1 LGTLKNKNKL
11 ALAAMAAIAI
21 LLIIAVPF
29 ASAQTVS
36 NSATAN
42 VATMKAQ
49 GFAYQEVNSQTVKY
63 QANFALTLQP
73 ASTSNGAIKGFDVA
87 GGTVVVNG
95 VSYAIASG
103 NGAVRT
109 GRHIFVLKAQGTSP
123 DGQAVTLKLE
133 GRYFWIGEHL
143 YVARIGAKLQT
154 DNGNYLLLM
163 RAAVKV

>member
-1 LGTLKNKNKL
+1 LGTLKNKNKV
-11 ALAAMAAIAI
+11 ALAAMAAVAI
-21 LLIIAVPF
+21 LLVIAVPF

-36 NSATAN
+36 SGATVN
-42 VATMKAQ
+42 VATMKAE
-49 GFAYQEVNSQTVKY
+49 GVAYQEVNGQTLKY
-63 QANFALTLQP
+63 QANFTLMLQP
-73 ASTSNGAIKGFDVA
+73 ASTSSSAIKCFDVA

-95 VSYAIASG
+95 ASYAIESG

-109 GRHIFVLKAQGTSP
+109 GRHIFMLQAQGTSP
-123 DGQAVTLKLE
+123 DGQTVTLKLE
-133 GRYFWIGEHL
+133 GRYFWLGGHL